1 MSDTD
6 TPTGPRKVLQQALE
20 AGFEAS
26 VEAGQNGEARA
37 WLVTGEKGSR
47 GFSALWSQA
56 SPEAGVRSLGIFSW
70 GEDRIA
76 VPLKLTELRT
86 WLERAE

>member
-26 VEAGQNGEARA
+26 VESGQNGEARA
-37 WLVTGEKGSR
+37 WLVTGEKDSR

-56 SPEAGVRSLGIFSW
+56 SPDAGVRSLGIFAW
-70 GEDRIA
+70 GADRTA
-76 VPLKLTELRT
+76 TPLKLTELRT
-86 WLERAE
+86 WLERAA